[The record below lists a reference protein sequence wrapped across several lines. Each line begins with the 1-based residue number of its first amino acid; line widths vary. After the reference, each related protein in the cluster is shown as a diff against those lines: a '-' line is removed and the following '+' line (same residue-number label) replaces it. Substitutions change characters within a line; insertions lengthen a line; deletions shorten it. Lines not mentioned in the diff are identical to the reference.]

1 MGVSVAGSR
10 PGNNTD
16 SIEESGV
23 QFGSVMGGPD
33 DGTPGVILSAGGTT
47 PSNGSIARTHVLR
60 LIFLHENVSF
70 LSHTSAR

>member
-1 MGVSVAGSR
+1 
-10 PGNNTD
+10 
-16 SIEESGV
+16 
-23 QFGSVMGGPD
+23 MGGPD
-33 DGTPGVILSAGGTT
+33 DGTPRVILSAGGTT